1 LFAVVCLSQFFD
13 CVFHI
18 FLFFVICVSHFEL
31 FFGHCH
37 IVRVFCLFCFGC
49 LSCLVCFLVAAV
61 LFCHARAMFFI
72 GFFGSH
78 VFFAKTDLVRDLLP
92 LALPCCSNDY
102 GGAKS
107 GEKRISLR
115 KGEI

>member
-1 LFAVVCLSQFFD
+1 
-13 CVFHI
+13 
-18 FLFFVICVSHFEL
+18 
-31 FFGHCH
+31 
-37 IVRVFCLFCFGC
+37 
-49 LSCLVCFLVAAV
+49 
-61 LFCHARAMFFI
+61 MFFI